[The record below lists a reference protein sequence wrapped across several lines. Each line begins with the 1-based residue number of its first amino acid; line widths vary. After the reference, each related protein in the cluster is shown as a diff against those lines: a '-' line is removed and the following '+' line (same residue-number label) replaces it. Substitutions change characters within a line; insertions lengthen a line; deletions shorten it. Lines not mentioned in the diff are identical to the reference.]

1 MRVGVLAL
9 QGAFIEHLK
18 SLGALEVDAIEV
30 RTTEELATVDALI
43 IPGGESTTIGKL
55 LRRFGFIEPLV
66 NRAREGMPVWGT
78 CAGMILL
85 ANEITDGNSDQVAL
99 GLLDAT
105 VQRNAFGRQV
115 DSFVAPLDVPAAVG
129 EKPFPAFFI
138 RAPLALKWGPE
149 VEVLAKHE
157 GQAVALRQGSILAT
171 SFHPELTEDNRFHR
185 YFVEQFVRTGECLN
199 GITTEPTKRHREP
212 S

>member
-18 SLGALEVDAIEV
+18 SLRALEVDGIEV
-30 RTTEELATVDALI
+30 RTAEELSTVDALI

-55 LRRFGFIEPLV
+55 MVRFDLVEPLLA
-66 NRAREGMPVWGT
+66 RAREGMPVWGT

-85 ANEITDGNSDQVAL
+85 AREIADGLPGQLAL

-115 DSFVAPLDVPAAVG
+115 DSFIAPLDVPAAVG
-129 EKPFPAFFI
+129 EKSFPAYFI
-138 RAPLALKWGPE
+138 RAPLALQWGSQ
-149 VEVLAKHE
+149 VKVLARHG
-157 GQAVALRQGSILAT
+157 GQAVALRQGSVLAT
-171 SFHPELTEDNRFHR
+171 SFHPELSGDNRFHR
-185 YFVEQFVRTGECLN
+185 YFVEQFT
-199 GITTEPTKRHREP
+199 RE
-212 S
+212 